1 MFGQTT
7 VNHGPQDRASGFRDV
22 VGDCMELGGLQLQL
36 LSVDGKEAGQRAA
49 KAAILVGAALLF
61 GLTTLITAAMGG
73 GWLIHEWGGLSVGV
87 SFLIIAACTLL
98 LAICLAVVGGMLFKR
113 AAQSMQESASELQAN
128 VKWIKEVLF
137 DPESSRNQM
146 RAPMADDAR
155 WERKATPR

>member
-7 VNHGPQDRASGFRDV
+7 VDNGHQNRSSGFRDV
-22 VGDCMELGGLQLQL
+22 IGDCVELGGLQLQL

-61 GLTTLITAAMGG
+61 GLTTLLIAAMGG
-73 GWLIHEWGGLSVGV
+73 GWLLHEWGGLSVGV
-87 SFLIIAACTLL
+87 SLLIVAACTLL
-98 LAICLAVVGGMLFKR
+98 LAICLAVIGGMLFKR
-113 AAQSMQESASELQAN
+113 AAESMQESASELQAN

-146 RAPMADDAR
+146 RAPMAGDER
-155 WERKATPR
+155 WERKPMPR